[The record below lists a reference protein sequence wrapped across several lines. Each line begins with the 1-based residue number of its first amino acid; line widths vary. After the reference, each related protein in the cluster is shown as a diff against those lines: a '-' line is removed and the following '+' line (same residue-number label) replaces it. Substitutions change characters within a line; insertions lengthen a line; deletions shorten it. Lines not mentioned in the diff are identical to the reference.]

1 MQPTPLGARAVMR
14 GSSWSATLVGELQ
27 VERAVLAGSAVSRKL
42 GFFAVQGPKNERHGQ
57 Q

>member
-1 MQPTPLGARAVMR
+1 MR